1 MSTPRRSVAAVATAL
16 LLLLAGCT
24 TFSVAADT
32 GPVAD
37 LPADSAA
44 LSDPVAASNDTAAPT
59 VHTTGVGEVS
69 AAPDEAVVS
78 LTVTALAPTAAEAR
92 ERVAADTEAVRTA
105 LADAGFETVETTSF
119 SLVADY
125 DYTRDGREL
134 RGYRA
139 THGLEV
145 TTTPDRAGEA
155 VDTTI
160 AAAEER
166 RSGESTV
173 RVDAV
178 RFGLTDDAR
187 AAARTAALTMATENA
202 RADADA
208 VASAAGLSVDGVR
221 SLSVGSPA
229 GPVFYYDRAADDGGA
244 ESGTPTTFTPGDVT
258 VTVQVSAVYTL
269 ADGN

>member
-1 MSTPRRSVAAVATAL
+1 MTTTRSVAAVATAL

-24 TFSVAADT
+24 TFSVSADPGPAA
-32 GPVAD
+32 GPSLA
-37 LPADSAA
+37 
-44 LSDPVAASNDTAAPT
+44 DPVAASNDSSAPT
-59 VHTTGVGEVS
+59 VSTTGVGEVS

-92 ERVAADTEAVRTA
+92 ERVATDTEAVRGA
-105 LADAGFETVETTSF
+105 LAEAGFETVETTRF
-119 SLVADY
+119 SLVAEY
-125 DYTRDGREL
+125 DYTRDGRDL

-155 VDTTI
+155 VDTAV
-160 AAAEER
+160 AAAEDR

-187 AAARTAALTMATENA
+187 AAIRTEALTLATENA

-208 VASAAGLSVDGVR
+208 VAAAAGLGIDGVR

-229 GPVFYYDRAADDGGA
+229 GPVYYYDRAVAEDGAGEA
-244 ESGTPTTFTPGDVT
+244 GTPTTFTPGDVT
-258 VTVQVSAVYTL
+258 VTVRVSAVYTL
-269 ADGN
+269 DDGN